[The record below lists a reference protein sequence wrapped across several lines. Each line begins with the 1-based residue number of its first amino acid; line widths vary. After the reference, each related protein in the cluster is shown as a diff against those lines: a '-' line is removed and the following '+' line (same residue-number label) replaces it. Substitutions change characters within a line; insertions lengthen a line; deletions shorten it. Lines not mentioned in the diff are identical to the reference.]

1 METHR
6 VIDDAEESFDNEEN
20 DVDDEETEEE
30 QEANSEEESEE
41 DNDVPDE
48 ETEEDQEANSEEE
61 SEEDNDVPDDN
72 YDGSDKES
80 VKDEDHKSD
89 DEEGDDSNDDSND
102 EDGDGAKSSDE
113 DACGADES
121 EQEEEDV
128 DEEGNSG
135 WADAMAKV
143 LAMGKNSEKP
153 VSVLSKAKKDNEK
166 KKKKPKTEGE
176 QSGSSDD
183 DEEES
188 EKQLE
193 PLSVR
198 RARKLEID
206 SIGRKMPDV
215 LERNAEKAL
224 SRIAT
229 KGVVQLFNAVRVRQ
243 KDMKTQL
250 KEAGGSIRKQDK
262 VYKDMDKS
270 GFVQMLTGKPI
281 SKSSTKPPPAK
292 KFKTQEDIKDEED
305 PSAPAW
311 NILKDDY
318 MMGAKMKDW
327 DKESDGE

>member
-72 YDGSDKES
+72 YDDSYKES

-89 DEEGDDSNDDSND
+89 DSNGDSND

-153 VSVLSKAKKDNEK
+153 VSVLSKARKDNEK

-183 DEEES
+183 DEEVS

-305 PSAPAW
+305 PSEPAW

-327 DKESDGE
+327 DKESDGEQ

>member
-41 DNDVPDE
+41 DNDVPD
-48 ETEEDQEANSEEE
+48 
-61 SEEDNDVPDDN
+61 DN
-72 YDGSDKES
+72 YDDSYKES

-89 DEEGDDSNDDSND
+89 DSNGDSND

-153 VSVLSKAKKDNEK
+153 VSVLSKARKDNEK

-305 PSAPAW
+305 PSEPAW

-327 DKESDGE
+327 DKESDGEQ

>member
-1 METHR
+1 MVLMETHR

-41 DNDVPDE
+41 DNDVPD
-48 ETEEDQEANSEEE
+48 
-61 SEEDNDVPDDN
+61 DN

-89 DEEGDDSNDDSND
+89 DSNGDSND
-102 EDGDGAKSSDE
+102 EDGDGANSSDE

-121 EQEEEDV
+121 DQEEEDV

-281 SKSSTKPPPAK
+281 SKSSSKPPPAK

>member
-6 VIDDAEESFDNEEN
+6 VIDDAEESFDNQEN

-30 QEANSEEESEE
+30 
-41 DNDVPDE
+41 
-48 ETEEDQEANSEEE
+48 QEANSEEE

-89 DEEGDDSNDDSND
+89 DSNGDSND

-121 EQEEEDV
+121 DQEEEDV

-281 SKSSTKPPPAK
+281 SKSSSKPPPAK